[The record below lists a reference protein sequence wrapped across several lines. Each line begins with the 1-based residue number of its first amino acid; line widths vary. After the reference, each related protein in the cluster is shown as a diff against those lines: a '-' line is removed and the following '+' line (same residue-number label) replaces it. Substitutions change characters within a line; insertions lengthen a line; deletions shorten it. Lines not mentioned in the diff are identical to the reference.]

1 MKQGLGR
8 RNGIQEIKHRQGNKK
23 KLLIKLVKKKKKESP
38 HPSLTGHIGKDDCQH
53 GRQERHLRLC
63 WGW

>member
-23 KLLIKLVKKKKKESP
+23 KLLIKLVKKKKKKAHI
-38 HPSLTGHIGKDDCQH
+38 HP
-53 GRQERHLRLC
+53 
-63 WGW
+63 